1 MTRDTLTREQIVKAA
16 IDLLDDEGLDGF
28 SMRTLGKRLGSAAT
42 AVYWHVGSK
51 DNLVALAGDRVWE
64 EVTLPDLAES
74 DWRTAT
80 TRMATDLYATLARHP
95 WLVQVF
101 GSLMAYGPGKA
112 RFDEHTLAIHEA
124 AGFTD
129 TRADQAAAAVLTYV
143 LGNALGPAAE
153 VSLTRKLGLDG
164 DTLLRDSMVKAREVA
179 VEFPRLRAR
188 LDSAAAAAYGSAPE
202 NSFEFGLEALLDGL
216 GNHR

>member
-16 IDLLDDEGLDGF
+16 VDLLDDEGLDGF

-51 DNLVALAGDRVWE
+51 DNLVALAGDQVWQ
-64 EVTLPDLAES
+64 EVTLPDLVET
-74 DWRTAT
+74 DWRAAAR
-80 TRMATDLYATLARHP
+80 RMAIDLHATLVRHP

-101 GSLMAYGPGKA
+101 SSLVTYGPGKA
-112 RFDEHTLAIHEA
+112 RHDDHLLAIYES
-124 AGFTD
+124 AGFTGAD
-129 TRADQAAAAVLTYV
+129 VDQAATAVLTYV

-153 VSLTRKLGLDG
+153 ASITKKLGEE
-164 DTLLRDSMVKAREVA
+164 LLRDSMAKAEQVA
-179 VEFPRLRAR
+179 MEFPRLRAR
-188 LDSAAAAAYGSAPE
+188 LDTTVAGYGAGPE

-216 GNHR
+216 GSRR